1 MTNVMDG
8 KVVAK
13 EILRRTSQTVEELKK
28 VDCFP
33 QLAIVRVGE
42 DPSSISYENA
52 AIKTMNQVGIEVK
65 SVIFQQSQSPQ
76 EVFQG
81 LEELNN
87 DKEVHGILVM
97 QPLPESISRNEVA
110 NHIAPEKDVD
120 GLTPENLGRLVEQDP
135 SVLLPSTPL
144 AVMELLDYYDIDTK
158 GLDVAVIGSSSVV
171 GKPLT
176 ILLLNAHATVTNC
189 HIDTKDI
196 KAYTSKADVV
206 ISATGA
212 LGLVKADYIKEGA
225 IVIDVGFGYKDGK
238 MMGDVDYDEVKEKAS
253 AITPVPGGVG
263 SITTAVLAEQVV
275 KSAWTHS
282 KSRVKR

>member
-1 MTNVMDG
+1 MTKVLDG
-8 KVVAK
+8 KVVAR
-13 EILRRTSQTVEELKK
+13 EILARTAQTVEELKK
-28 VDCFP
+28 VDSP
-33 QLAIVRVGE
+33 PTLAIVRVGE
-42 DPSSISYENA
+42 ESSSISYENA
-52 AIKTMNQVGIEVK
+52 AIKAMNRVGIEVQ
-65 SVIFQQSQSPQ
+65 SVIFEASQSHQ
-76 EVFQG
+76 EIFQG
-81 LEELNN
+81 LEELNE
-87 DKEVHGILVM
+87 DEGVHGILVM
-97 QPLPESISRNEVA
+97 QPLPEGLSRNEIA
-110 NHIAPEKDVD
+110 NHIDPEKDVD

-144 AVMELLDYYDIDTK
+144 AVMELLEYYEVETK
-158 GLDVAVIGSSSVV
+158 GLDVVVIGSSSVV
-171 GKPLT
+171 GKPLS
-176 ILLLNAHATVTNC
+176 ILLLNAKATVTNC
-189 HIDTKDI
+189 HLDTKDV

-206 ISATGA
+206 VSATGA

-282 KSRVKR
+282 KSKVKK